1 MAILLPVLGLLAV
14 LALYLWHCN
23 RAISTSPPEA
33 VKLAGKRWTKEEIQE
48 AYKQAQNSPRDVR
61 PYLLE
66 KQNRRYVVTG
76 GSGKS
81 EYEVSTIAS
90 KRAQQ
95 MHIRVSSKQG
105 INALLLQDSPAA
117 GSFSTC

>member
-1 MAILLPVLGLLAV
+1 MAILLPVVGVLAV
-14 LALYLWHCN
+14 LALYIWHCN

-81 EYEVSTIAS
+81 KYEVPMAW

-95 MHIRVSSKQG
+95 MHIHVSSKRG